1 MTAVLRECINTNGI
15 DTIRIATGFWDLPG
29 MALVESELR
38 QFLVANPEHKLKLLI
53 GKDAYV
59 YASMLKEPKFKDAS
73 YPDDYIR
80 IGLDELADNL
90 KEEHL
95 NALQLLLDFCKGDNP
110 QIEVRKFKHNENDET
125 QFLHSK
131 CYVFTSESKKS
142 IAYGIVGSSNF
153 TKNGLEGNAE
163 LNYLE
168 NSAQIVRYDVEDELK
183 GHVGWFE
190 EKWTLADDWTKEFL
204 EQVVKKSK
212 AVEKLKEKRT
222 QPNPEPEPQPEPQ
235 PEELTPYETYIK
247 LLQDKFGDMLDKNMG
262 SLLESYLPNKYQI
275 LDYQMEAAKQCI
287 TIMHT
292 HGGFLLGDVVGLGKT
307 IVGVLTIKYFLEA
320 PENDGREKNVLI
332 IAPPAIVSSWK
343 RTINDF
349 DEGRNDKIT
358 RNVDFVTT
366 GSIADVDDETEAVSF
381 RDELKEKNYGLI
393 VIDESHNFRNR
404 ATQMYEALDKL
415 IANIGLDTGFCPYI
429 GLLSATPQNNH
440 PYDLRNQILLF
451 QRTPQATTL
460 EKVPGRNLETYFS
473 SLGREFDDAV
483 AISKFCNKALNRK
496 DVPNEDKVKLK
507 EDLEKAHNDLKEISK
522 DLRDK
527 VLSDIMVRRTRS
539 DIKNPNNHYQAKIEF
554 PEVIGPMKLEYQLG
568 KELAQLFIDTSNIIG
583 DDTIFNNNEDDDGQ
597 ISFPWITEQ
606 NTDSEDGIQRVH
618 YYRYRATIFLKHEKD
633 QKKYEGKNMS
643 VNRYSRQ
650 LAKIMQML
658 LVKRLES
665 SLDAFKESLRNFQR
679 YTNNMIQM
687 WNDNRI
693 FICPDIDVNAE
704 LNLEVKRQ
712 KYGKDY
718 TIEKCYGDIV
728 KSIKNLPERKNKK
741 KENAE
746 YTRDSFNP
754 DYIEMLLKDKA
765 LIDDLVDRWN
775 KNTRDPKLGCFN
787 RNINV
792 LFDKERNRPQKLV
805 VFSEA
810 ISTTDAIVNAL
821 EDAGYRTLKIT
832 ADNRDKKELTIRE
845 NFDANYD
852 KAKQKNDYDAIV
864 TTEVLAEGVNLHRA
878 NTILNYDTPWNAT
891 KLIQRIGRVN
901 RIGST
906 EKNVYVYN
914 FYPSPEGDKTI
925 NLVQTAYSKLQSFHT
940 LFGEDSKIFSD
951 DEELSHND
959 LNTLIDGEESPYTPF
974 VNELKAYQQQNPER
988 YRVIAEIK
996 SSIQTAFKANDN
1008 VGTYCLV
1015 KTEGVEYGGVYVC
1028 VGWDGKPVI
1037 HNCIEVLAHCK
1048 CTPDTVPTDLPSD
1061 IDTITQRA
1069 INEYNKFAKKQFE
1082 RKSNKT
1088 ITAAKGIIQ
1097 KLIAETPGL
1106 DAESKNLL
1114 DDAFQ
1119 LVNNR
1124 NESIAKKI
1132 ININSAI
1139 ENEKAATQ
1147 TTMMPINQ
1155 VDIDNLIKAELK
1167 NVAIQVAR
1175 EFGNPY
1181 VFITINKQ

>member
-1 MTAVLRECINTNGI
+1 
-15 DTIRIATGFWDLPG
+15 
-29 MALVESELR
+29 
-38 QFLVANPEHKLKLLI
+38 
-53 GKDAYV
+53 
-59 YASMLKEPKFKDAS
+59 
-73 YPDDYIR
+73 
-80 IGLDELADNL
+80 
-90 KEEHL
+90 
-95 NALQLLLDFCKGDNP
+95 
-110 QIEVRKFKHNENDET
+110 
-125 QFLHSK
+125 
-131 CYVFTSESKKS
+131 
-142 IAYGIVGSSNF
+142 
-153 TKNGLEGNAE
+153 
-163 LNYLE
+163 
-168 NSAQIVRYDVEDELK
+168 
-183 GHVGWFE
+183 
-190 EKWTLADDWTKEFL
+190 
-204 EQVVKKSK
+204 
-212 AVEKLKEKRT
+212 
-222 QPNPEPEPQPEPQ
+222 
-235 PEELTPYETYIK
+235 
-247 LLQDKFGDMLDKNMG
+247 MLDKNMG

-440 PYDLRNQILLF
+440 PFDLRNQILLF
-451 QRTPQATTL
+451 QRTPKATTL

-473 SLGREFDDAV
+473 NLGRKFDDAV

-496 DVPNEDKVKLK
+496 DVPNEDKVKLQ
-507 EDLEKAHNDLKEISK
+507 EDLERAHEDLKEISK
-522 DLRDK
+522 DLRDN

-539 DIKNPNNHYQAKIEF
+539 DIKNPDNHYQAKIDF
-554 PEVIGPMKLEYQLG
+554 PEVVGPMKLEYQLG

-583 DDTIFNNNEDDDGQ
+583 DETIFNNNEDDDGQ
-597 ISFPWITEQ
+597 TSFPWITEQ
-606 NTDSEDGIQRVH
+606 DTDAEDGIQRVH
-618 YYRYRATIFLKHEKD
+618 YYRYRATIFLKSEKD
-633 QKKYEGKNMS
+633 QGKYKGKNMS

-704 LNLEVKRQ
+704 LDLAEKQ
-712 KYGKDY
+712 KKKGKQY
-718 TIEKCYGDIV
+718 TIDDCYGDIV
-728 KSIKNLPERKNKK
+728 KRIKNLPERKNKK
-741 KENAE
+741 DENAE
-746 YTRDSFNP
+746 YTRDKFNP
-754 DYIEMLLKDKA
+754 DYIEMLMKDKA

-775 KNTRDPKLGCFN
+775 RNTRDPKLGCFN

-821 EDAGYRTLKIT
+821 EDAGYRALKIT
-832 ADNRDKKELTIRE
+832 ADNRDEKEITIRE

-852 KAKQKNDYDAIV
+852 KDKQKNDYDAIV

-959 LNTLIDGEESPYTPF
+959 LNTLIEGEESPYTPF
-974 VNELKAYQQQNPER
+974 VNELKAYQQENPER
-988 YRVIAEIK
+988 YKFIADNK
-996 SSIQTAFKANDN
+996 NSVQTAFKANDDA
-1008 VGTYCLV
+1008 GTYCLV
-1015 KTEGVEYGGVYVC
+1015 KTEGVEYGGVYVY
-1028 VGWDGKPVI
+1028 VGSDGKPDI

-1048 CTPDTVPTDLPSD
+1048 CTPDTVSTALPTD
-1061 IDTITQRA
+1061 IDTI
-1069 INEYNKFAKKQFE
+1069 
-1082 RKSNKT
+1082 RK
-1088 ITAAKGIIQ
+1088 
-1097 KLIAETPGL
+1097 IAE
-1106 DAESKNLL
+1106 DAYYMLARKQSKP
-1114 DDAFQ
+1114 Q
-1119 LVNNR
+1119 
-1124 NESIAKKI
+1124 SK
-1132 ININSAI
+1132 
-1139 ENEKAATQ
+1139 
-1147 TTMMPINQ
+1147 
-1155 VDIDNLIKAELK
+1155 
-1167 NVAIQVAR
+1167 
-1175 EFGNPY
+1175 
-1181 VFITINKQ
+1181 